1 MPKYHAYLR
10 VSTSRQAQKTGFA
23 RQLQS
28 IERFCQREG
37 IPLDHIWQER
47 GISGCLL
54 TRPTLGELLES
65 AQPRDCVYIED
76 LTRLAR
82 KLAVQLQI
90 VTLLIQKRVGV
101 VACNTGENI
110 TDALTQ
116 DPMQR
121 AMIQMQGVFAE
132 LERSQMLNR
141 MAQARALIKGNPDHQ
156 HRTIDGLPKCEGRKR
171 LTELEPRLLEET
183 QRLKAGGMGN
193 AEISR
198 VLFGMGLGDSNGNL
212 LSCTAI
218 RRILQEC

>member
-54 TRPTLGELLES
+54 KRPTLGELLES

-90 VTLLIQKRVGV
+90 VTLLIQKGGGL
-101 VACNTGENI
+101 VAW
-110 TDALTQ
+110 
-116 DPMQR
+116 PSPR
-121 AMIQMQGVFAE
+121 P
-132 LERSQMLNR
+132 NR
-141 MAQARALIKGNPDHQ
+141 NDLAQATA
-156 HRTIDGLPKCEGRKR
+156 GLAQAACPWPERFR
-171 LTELEPRLLEET
+171 P
-183 QRLKAGGMGN
+183 
-193 AEISR
+193 
-198 VLFGMGLGDSNGNL
+198 VPV
-212 LSCTAI
+212 
-218 RRILQEC
+218 